1 MPLIKVFEPIDKL
14 DDAIIELIDN
24 EDAIIFGVNNLL
36 IDVVAKVVKPDTD
49 KLETSK
55 ILILALLI
63 EIDETIIS
71 EIDKLDAFILLI

>member
-24 EDAIIFGVNNLL
+24 DDAIIFGVNNLL
-36 IDVVAKVVKPDTD
+36 IDVVDKVVKPDTD
-49 KLETSK
+49 KLDTSK
-55 ILILALLI
+55 ILILELLI